1 MSGTDA
7 EIRQIKRR
15 RATILKMV
23 RQGHEAQLQRLDD
36 FGVFATM
43 QDLGMQMSRRAIITM
58 LQDLCVL
65 GYLKYKQGFSD
76 EHDRVTLSE
85 IELTPLGLT
94 ITMRRQSNDE
104 VLFD

>member
-23 RQGHEAQLQRLDD
+23 RQGHENQLQRLDD
-36 FGVFATM
+36 FGAWATM
-43 QDLGMQMSRRAIITM
+43 QDLGMQMSRRAVITM

-65 GYLKYKQGFSD
+65 EYLRYKQGFSD

-85 IELTPLGLT
+85 IELTPKGLT
-94 ITMRRQSNDE
+94 ITVRRQSNDDI
-104 VLFD
+104 LFD